1 MRNVIYLTVLTAFS
15 TVLGFVPLSV
25 NAQAPNQ
32 VIICGGEGAIGR
44 GKITFN
50 LNGKGQ
56 AITGNECRT
65 FSGASTFLF
74 YTEYGR
80 QPRYI
85 LERQLK
91 GGGRYNIT
99 YKSGRYE
106 VEPVELK
113 RT

>member
-1 MRNVIYLTVLTAFS
+1 MRNVTHAVVLTALN
-15 TVLGFVPLSV
+15 TLLGFVPLAV
-25 NAQAPNQ
+25 NAQIAPNQ
-32 VIICGGEGAIGR
+32 VVLCGGEGVKGR
-44 GKITFN
+44 ITFN

-56 AITGNECRT
+56 ALTGSECRT
-65 FSGASTFLF
+65 FSGASTFLL

-85 LERQLK
+85 LERQLM

-106 VEPVELK
+106 VEPVELR

>member
-1 MRNVIYLTVLTAFS
+1 MRNVIHLTVLTVFS
-15 TVLGFVPLSV
+15 TVLGFVPLAV
-25 NAQAPNQ
+25 NAQIAPNQ
-32 VIICGGEGAIGR
+32 VIICGGEGVK

-56 AITGNECRT
+56 ALTGSECRT
-65 FSGASTFLF
+65 FSGASTFLL

-85 LERQLK
+85 LERQLR

-99 YKSGRYE
+99 YKSGQYE
-106 VEPVELK
+106 VEPVKLE
-113 RT
+113 RR